1 MIDRSAAMAP
11 PAPQPQT
18 SERPIR
24 DPRSSRSFED
34 MLGGSISPDGAQDAN
49 AAAPASEL
57 EVVLRDRNGRGQA
70 IVLPWRRLAN
80 DSVSQM
86 FPDSMTEGGG
96 SLCGAPASVAR
107 DAHARLAPNA
117 MDAPD
122 PDRLMS
128 ASGPQ
133 AGALA
138 LAPAAASPVSATT
151 RSVDR
156 AGPAG
161 LLMLAEPW
169 QARLLR
175 WIEEGDRGLTAR
187 LRDYRLGAADEPLL
201 LERLQAFARE
211 HGLRLERV
219 VVNAREL
226 WRATA

>member
-34 MLGGSISPDGAQDAN
+34 MLGGSFSPDGAQDAN

-70 IVLPWRRLAN
+70 IVLAWRLLAN

-86 FPDSMTEGGG
+86 LPDSTTEGGG
-96 SLCGAPASVAR
+96 SLGGVPASVAR
-107 DAHARLAPNA
+107 DVHVRLAPNA
-117 MDAPD
+117 TDAPD
-122 PDRLMS
+122 PDRLMP
-128 ASGPQ
+128 ASLQ
-133 AGALA
+133 AEALA
-138 LAPAAASPVSATT
+138 LAPAAASPVSAAT

-156 AGPAG
+156 AVPAG

-187 LRDYRLGAADEPLL
+187 LRDYRLGAGDEPLL